1 MAQIEGEI
9 VIDRPIDEVFDFVA
23 DERNEPQYNPKM
35 LAVEQLSDGEIG
47 LGTKFRAEVKAGR
60 RVLPVVIEFT
70 VYDRPVRLG
79 SRTRMSGMFIV
90 GELTFEAVGE
100 ATRMRWQWRMEPSG
114 AFRLL
119 KPLIVLL
126 GRRQERG
133 IWEGL
138 KRRLEA

>member
-23 DERNEPQYNPKM
+23 DEGNEPQYNPKM